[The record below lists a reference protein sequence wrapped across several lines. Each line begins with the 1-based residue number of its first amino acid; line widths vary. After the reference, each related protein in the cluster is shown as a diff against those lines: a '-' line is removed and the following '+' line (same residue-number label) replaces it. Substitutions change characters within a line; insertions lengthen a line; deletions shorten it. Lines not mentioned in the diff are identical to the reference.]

1 MRFMKQLFAVS
12 LGIALGAAV
21 IAPVSQQTPAT
32 AFVGAGVLT
41 MEREGVLRDHTVIV
55 RGGRIEDVGPVG
67 AIAVPAGAIR
77 IDASGKFLMPAL
89 AEMHAHIPPGK
100 APDEVIERTLFL
112 YAANGIGTIRGML
125 GDPRHLGYRNRAE
138 KGEIVSP
145 RIYTSGPSL
154 NGDSVPT
161 VADAMQAVTS
171 QKEAGYDLL
180 KIHPGVK
187 RDVFDALAA
196 KAKEVGIPFAGHVP
210 LDVGLHRAL
219 EAKYA
224 TIDHLDGYVEALAK
238 NPAQSQFFG
247 INLINEV
254 DEAHI
259 PALIEQTKAAGTWM
273 VPTEVLFVN
282 LLNDEDAQTMAQRP
296 EMKYAQTPQVVQ
308 NWIGQKQKFAAQF
321 PSAERQKYLA
331 LRRSLIK
338 RLHGAGV
345 PFLLGSDAP
354 QMWNV
359 PGFSIHRELQVMVAA
374 GLTPYD
380 ALRSGTAN
388 VATHFKTNATAGTVA
403 KGKRADLVLLDANPL
418 DDIANSSKIAG
429 VMLNGRWISKAE
441 IDKRL
446 ESGK

>member
-1 MRFMKQLFAVS
+1 MKNIFAVS
-12 LGIALGAAV
+12 LAAAV
-21 IAPVSQQTPAT
+21 VAALASSTAQQTPAT

-41 MEREGVLRDHTVIV
+41 MERDGVLRDQTVIV
-55 RGGRIEDVGPVG
+55 RGGRIVDIGPRG
-67 AIAVPAGAIR
+67 KIAVPAGATR
-77 IDASGKFLMPAL
+77 IEAAGKFLMPAL
-89 AEMHAHIPPGK
+89 AEMHAHIPAGN
-100 APDEVIERTLFL
+100 APDDAIERTLFL
-112 YAANGIGTIRGML
+112 YAAKGIGTIRGML
-125 GDPRHLGYRNRAE
+125 GDPRHLRYRNRAE

-154 NGDSVPT
+154 NGNSVPT
-161 VADAMQAVTS
+161 IAEGVQAVTS

-196 KAKEVGIPFAGHVP
+196 KAQEAGIPFAGHVP
-210 LDVGLHRAL
+210 LEVGLHRAL

-238 NPAQSQFFG
+238 NPMQSQFFG
-247 INLINEV
+247 LNLINEV
-254 DEAHI
+254 DESRI
-259 PALIEQTKAAGTWM
+259 PALVEKTKAAGTSM

-282 LLNDEDAQTMAQRP
+282 LLNDEDAQAMAQRP
-296 EMKYAQTPQVVQ
+296 EMKYVQPPQTVQ
-308 NWIGQKQKFAAQF
+308 NWIGQKQKFAQLPA
-321 PSAERQKYLA
+321 ADRQKYLA

-338 RLHGAGV
+338 RLHTAGV

-354 QMWNV
+354 QWWNV

-374 GLTPYD
+374 GLTPYE

-388 VATHFKTNATAGTVA
+388 VATYFKTTATAGTVA

-418 DDIANSSKIAG
+418 DDISNSSKIAG
-429 VMLNGRWISKAE
+429 VMLNGRWLSKSD
-441 IDKRL
+441 IDARL

>member
-1 MRFMKQLFAVS
+1 
-12 LGIALGAAV
+12 
-21 IAPVSQQTPAT
+21 
-32 AFVGAGVLT
+32 
-41 MEREGVLRDHTVIV
+41 MERDGVLRDQTVIV
-55 RGGRIEDVGPVG
+55 RAGRIEEIGPSGKVT
-67 AIAVPAGAIR
+67 VPAGATR
-77 IDASGKFLMPAL
+77 VDAAGKFLMPAL
-89 AEMHAHIPPGK
+89 AEMHAHIPPGNV
-100 APDEVIERTLFL
+100 PDEAIERTLFL

-125 GDPRHLGYRNRAE
+125 GDPRHLVYRGRAE

-154 NGDSVPT
+154 NGNSAPT
-161 VADAMQAVTS
+161 IEAAVQMVTA
-171 QKEAGYDLL
+171 QKQAGYDLL

-196 KAKEVGIPFAGHVP
+196 KAKEVAIPFAGHVP
-210 LDVGLHRAL
+210 LDVGLARAL

-238 NPAQSQFFG
+238 NPTASQFFG

-254 DEAHI
+254 DESRI
-259 PALIEQTKAAGTWM
+259 PALIEKTKAAGTSM
-273 VPTEVLFVN
+273 VPTETLFVN
-282 LLNDEDAQTMAQRP
+282 LLNDEDAQAMARRP
-296 EMKYAQTPQVVQ
+296 EMKYVQPQTVQ
-308 NWIGQKQKFAAQF
+308 NWIGQKQKFAQM
-321 PSAERQKYLA
+321 PSADRQKYLA

-338 RLHGAGV
+338 QLHAAGV

-374 GLTPYD
+374 GLTPYE

-388 VATHFKTNATAGTVA
+388 VAAHFGTAATAGTVA
-403 KGKRADLVLLDANPL
+403 KGKRADLVLVDANPL
-418 DDIANSSKIAG
+418 DDIANSAKIAG
-429 VMLNGRWISKAE
+429 VMLNGRWMSKAD

>member
-1 MRFMKQLFAVS
+1 V
-12 LGIALGAAV
+12 
-21 IAPVSQQTPAT
+21 T
-32 AFVGAGVLT
+32 AFVGANVIS
-41 MEREGVLRDHTVIV
+41 MERDGVLRDQTVIV
-55 RGGRIEDVGPVG
+55 RAGRIEEIGPSGKVT
-67 AIAVPAGAIR
+67 VPAGATR
-77 IDASGKFLMPAL
+77 VDAAGKFLMPAL
-89 AEMHAHIPPGK
+89 AEMHAHIPPGNV
-100 APDEVIERTLFL
+100 PDEAIERTLFL

-125 GDPRHLGYRNRAE
+125 GDPRHLVYRGRAE

-154 NGDSVPT
+154 NGNSAPT
-161 VADAMQAVTS
+161 IEAAVQMVTA
-171 QKEAGYDLL
+171 QKQAGYDLL

-196 KAKEVGIPFAGHVP
+196 KAKEVAIPFAGHVP
-210 LDVGLHRAL
+210 LDVGLARAL

-238 NPAQSQFFG
+238 NPTASQFFG

-254 DEAHI
+254 DESRI
-259 PALIEQTKAAGTWM
+259 PALIEKTKAAGTSM
-273 VPTEVLFVN
+273 VPTETLFVN
-282 LLNDEDAQTMAQRP
+282 LLNDEDAQAMARRP
-296 EMKYAQTPQVVQ
+296 EMKYVQPQTVQ
-308 NWIGQKQKFAAQF
+308 NWIGQKQKFAQM
-321 PSAERQKYLA
+321 PSADRQKYLA

-338 RLHGAGV
+338 QLHAAGV

-374 GLTPYD
+374 GLTPYE

-388 VATHFKTNATAGTVA
+388 VAAHFGTAATAGTVA
-403 KGKRADLVLLDANPL
+403 KGKRADLVLVDANPL
-418 DDIANSSKIAG
+418 DDIANSAKIAG
-429 VMLNGRWISKAE
+429 VMLNGRWMSKAD

>member
-1 MRFMKQLFAVS
+1 V
-12 LGIALGAAV
+12 
-21 IAPVSQQTPAT
+21 T
-32 AFVGAGVLT
+32 AFVGANVIS
-41 MEREGVLRDHTVIV
+41 MERDGVLRDQTVIV
-55 RGGRIEDVGPVG
+55 RAGRIEEIGPSGKVT
-67 AIAVPAGAIR
+67 VPAGATR
-77 IDASGKFLMPAL
+77 VDAAGKFLMPAL
-89 AEMHAHIPPGK
+89 AEMHAHIPPGN

-125 GDPRHLGYRNRAE
+125 GDPRHLGYRTRAE

-145 RIYTSGPSL
+145 RIYTSGPAM
-154 NGDSVPT
+154 NGSSVPT
-161 VADAMQAVTS
+161 IEAAVQAVTS
-171 QKEAGYDLL
+171 QKQAGYDLL

-196 KAKEVGIPFAGHVP
+196 KAKEAGFPFAGHVP
-210 LDVGLHRAL
+210 LDVGLSRAL
-219 EAKYA
+219 DAKYS

-238 NPAQSQFFG
+238 NPTASQFFG

-254 DEAHI
+254 DESRI
-259 PALIEQTKAAGTWM
+259 PALIEKTKAAGTSM
-273 VPTEVLFVN
+273 VPTETLFVN
-282 LLNDEDAQTMAQRP
+282 LLNDEDAQAMARRP
-296 EMKYAQTPQVVQ
+296 EMKYVQPQTVQ
-308 NWIGQKQKFAAQF
+308 NWIGQKQKFAQM
-321 PSAERQKYLA
+321 PSADRQKYLA

-338 RLHGAGV
+338 QLHAAGV

-374 GLTPYD
+374 GLTPYE

-388 VATHFKTNATAGTVA
+388 IAAHFGTAATAGTVA
-403 KGKRADLVLLDANPL
+403 KGKRADLVLVDANPL
-418 DDIANSSKIAG
+418 DDIANSAKIAG
-429 VMLNGRWISKAE
+429 VMLNGRWMSKAD